1 MNFEL
6 IAYNYARGLW
16 NKAMVR
22 TAVRKGIIE
31 KEQYVEITREA
42 YPEQPEPEPELK
54 PTVNERLTAIESAI
68 ERGIS
73 L

>member
-22 TAVRKGIIE
+22 TAVRKGIIT
-31 KEQYVEITREA
+31 KEQYMEITGEA
-42 YPEQPEPEPELK
+42 YQ
-54 PTVNERLTAIESAI
+54 
-68 ERGIS
+68 
-73 L
+73 